1 MIDYRIEK
9 ISKIKVDQL
18 SQFYQK
24 VFKSRYKLLTNNW
37 KWWYRLNYLDFEP
50 IVLISNNKVVGQMG
64 IIPVKIKLGNKI
76 VSGVWYID
84 FAVLPELQGKGAGS
98 KLVKECMK
106 IFPIQM
112 AFCNENALR
121 VYKKFDWQINRTI
134 KRLARPIN
142 PIKWMP
148 ILKNL
153 DLKIFNNLFNN
164 SLRKHLS
171 VYESIEPHS
180 FNNNSNFIFETF
192 SKKKELL
199 SPHPEIHRDEDWLSW
214 RLLDSPFNNNIKFF
228 EYKGNFA
235 ITHIIKSKNIR
246 RLHIV
251 FHYYLDESYEAK
263 LYYSIAKWSIENN
276 IDLLWSCSNDQ
287 NLIND
292 INKILP
298 KQFTKPITLAS
309 FSSDKNINEKLNL
322 GFQNIQGID
331 SDSDIVPLVDNNTD
345 LHV

>member
-24 VFKSRYKLLTNNW
+24 VFKSRYKLLINNW

-192 SKKKELL
+192 SKKK
-199 SPHPEIHRDEDWLSW
+199 R
-214 RLLDSPFNNNIKFF
+214 
-228 EYKGNFA
+228 
-235 ITHIIKSKNIR
+235 ITFTASRNSQRR
-246 RLHIV
+246 RLVELEIIR
-251 FHYYLDESYEAK
+251 F
-263 LYYSIAKWSIENN
+263 
-276 IDLLWSCSNDQ
+276 
-287 NLIND
+287 
-292 INKILP
+292 
-298 KQFTKPITLAS
+298 S
-309 FSSDKNINEKLNL
+309 F
-322 GFQNIQGID
+322 
-331 SDSDIVPLVDNNTD
+331 
-345 LHV
+345 